1 MYRMKIV
8 DFMLELALRIAIIVI
23 GVGLALVPDPIPLA
37 DEVVI
42 TIGTSLIQLGMESD
56 LPILDEIRKSIVGEL
71 PSPIRTQLT

>member
-8 DFMLELALRIAIIVI
+8 NIVLELALRIALIAI

-42 TIGTSLIQLGMESD
+42 AIGTSLIQLGMESD

-71 PSPIRTQLT
+71 PSSIASN

>member
-1 MYRMKIV
+1 MCKMKIV
-8 DFMLELALRIAIIVI
+8 DFVLELALRIAIIVI

-42 TIGTSLIQLGMESD
+42 AIGTSLIQLGMESD

-71 PSPIRTQLT
+71 PSPIRTQLI

>member
-8 DFMLELALRIAIIVI
+8 DIVLELALRIAIIVI

-42 TIGTSLIQLGMESD
+42 AIGTSLIQLGMESD

-71 PSPIRTQLT
+71 PSSIASN